1 MRTWETTNKKYQKFM
16 FDLTKPFRILKKNLN
31 QKLFYSIAKFSDIL
45 KYRMITS
52 HAAFV

>member
-1 MRTWETTNKKYQKFM
+1 M

-31 QKLFYSIAKFSDIL
+31 QKLFFSIAKFSDIL

-52 HAAFV
+52 HAALKICTMPHMELILN